1 MTDDRLTQSEATERI
16 PARRSPAQG
25 SQVQRPPV
33 QSPSVQ
39 GPPVPDRPSAIPV
52 RRGQANPARGAGD
65 PADARTEELPV
76 MSDEEFEA
84 IQAAAVRRARGEPEP
99 DEAEDLAGQAESE
112 RAEQQKPG
120 RSLLGG
126 LTGVLTA
133 ATVIVAL
140 LAIAAQVFSSAF
152 AKPGPG
158 LVDVLGQAAL
168 GLAAIL
174 AQRGVD
180 RRRGARRGWSAVLV
194 LVFAGTSFGVFWLAW
209 LWLFWS
215 V

>member
-1 MTDDRLTQSEATERI
+1 MTDDRLTHSEATERI
-16 PARRSPAQG
+16 PAKRSPTN
-25 SQVQRPPV
+25 SRPAP
-33 QSPSVQ
+33 
-39 GPPVPDRPSAIPV
+39 IPV
-52 RRGQANPARGAGD
+52 RRGQINPPRKAFD
-65 PADARTEELPV
+65 TADAHTEELPV

-99 DEAEDLAGQAESE
+99 EEVAAQPEPAPEPVKQA
-112 RAEQQKPG
+112 KPG
-120 RSLLGG
+120 RRTFVGG
-126 LTGVLTA
+126 LTGVLTS

-140 LAIAAQVFSSAF
+140 LAIAAQAFSGAF

-158 LVDVLGQAAL
+158 LVDVIGQSVLAL
-168 GLAAIL
+168 FAIL

-194 LVFAGTSFGVFWLAW
+194 LVFAAVSFGVFWVAW
-209 LWLFWS
+209 LWLFWR

>member
-1 MTDDRLTQSEATERI
+1 MTDDRLTQSDATERI
-16 PARRSPAQG
+16 PAKRSPVN
-25 SQVQRPPV
+25 SRPP
-33 QSPSVQ
+33 
-39 GPPVPDRPSAIPV
+39 AIPV
-52 RRGQANPARGAGD
+52 RRGQINPPRKTVD
-65 PADARTEELPV
+65 PADAHTEELPV

-99 DEAEDLAGQAESE
+99 EEVAAQSEPLPEPVQQA
-112 RAEQQKPG
+112 RP
-120 RSLLGG
+120 RRHTFLGG

-133 ATVIVAL
+133 ATVIAAL

-158 LVDVLGQAAL
+158 VLDVIGQGVLAL
-168 GLAAIL
+168 LAIL

-180 RRRGARRGWSAVLV
+180 RRRGARRGWAAVFVLV
-194 LVFAGTSFGVFWLAW
+194 LAAVSFGVFWVAW

>member
-16 PARRSPAQG
+16 PARRLPERPPPAQA
-25 SQVQRPPV
+25 RPP
-33 QSPSVQ
+33 
-39 GPPVPDRPSAIPV
+39 AIPV
-52 RRGQANPARGAGD
+52 RRGQNPARKADD
-65 PADARTEELPV
+65 PADALTEELPV

-99 DEAEDLAGQAESE
+99 AEAQDLAGQPES
-112 RAEQQKPG
+112 APGQQKPRR

-140 LAIAAQVFSSAF
+140 LAIAAQVFSSVF
-152 AKPGPG
+152 GKPGPG

-180 RRRGARRGWSAVLV
+180 RRRGARRGASALLV
-194 LVFAGTSFGVFWLAW
+194 LVFAATSFGVFWIAW
-209 LWLFWS
+209 LWLFWK

>member
-1 MTDDRLTQSEATERI
+1 VTDDRLSQSDATERI
-16 PARRSPAQG
+16 PARRSRTN
-25 SQVQRPPV
+25 SRPP
-33 QSPSVQ
+33 
-39 GPPVPDRPSAIPV
+39 AIPV
-52 RRGQANPARGAGD
+52 RRGQAGPVRRTDD
-65 PADARTEELPV
+65 PADALTEELPV

-99 DEAEDLAGQAESE
+99 DEAQEPTGQPEAAPE
-112 RAEQQKPG
+112 RAKPRR

-126 LTGVLTA
+126 LTGALTA

-140 LAIAAQVFSSAF
+140 LAIAAQVFSSLL

-158 LVDVLGQAAL
+158 LVDVIGQAAL

-180 RRRGARRGWSAVLV
+180 RRRGARRGASAVLV
-194 LVFAGTSFGVFWLAW
+194 LLFAAASFGVFWVAW
-209 LWLFWS
+209 LWLFWR

>member
-1 MTDDRLTQSEATERI
+1 MTDDRLTQSDATERI
-16 PARRSPAQG
+16 PARRSSVPRPPAQD
-25 SQVQRPPV
+25 RPP
-33 QSPSVQ
+33 
-39 GPPVPDRPSAIPV
+39 AIPV
-52 RRGQANPARGAGD
+52 RRGQAGPARRATD
-65 PADARTEELPV
+65 PADALTEELPV

-84 IQAAAVRRARGEPEP
+84 IQEAAVRRARGEPDPEDDQALAEHQETAPEP
-99 DEAEDLAGQAESE
+99 
-112 RAEQQKPG
+112 AEQATPRR
-120 RSLLGG
+120 RSFIGG

-140 LAIAAQVFSSAF
+140 LAIAAQVLSSLF

-158 LVDVLGQAAL
+158 LVDVIGQAAL

-194 LVFAGTSFGVFWLAW
+194 LVFAAGSFGVFWVAW
-209 LWLFWS
+209 LWMFWS